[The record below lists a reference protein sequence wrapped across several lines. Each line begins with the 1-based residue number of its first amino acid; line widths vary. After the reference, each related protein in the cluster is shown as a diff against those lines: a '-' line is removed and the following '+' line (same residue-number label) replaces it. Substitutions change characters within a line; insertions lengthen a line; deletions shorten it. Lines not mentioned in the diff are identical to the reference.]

1 MKKKKIKMSW
11 KQNYNYHSDKY
22 NKSENARSSLYHLLC
37 MNRADQQMHGVK
49 TGAPDLRKRKTKELY
64 VETKKTYDEIDK
76 IHKREN
82 I

>member
-1 MKKKKIKMSW
+1 
-11 KQNYNYHSDKY
+11 
-22 NKSENARSSLYHLLC
+22 
-37 MNRADQQMHGVK
+37 MHGVK

-64 VETKKTYDEIDK
+64 VEAKKTYDELDK